1 MKNTTAFSTLLRP
14 TLFTFAAAAMLAST
28 PAWAAPPCP
37 FESRF
42 GKQDEIGA
50 SQTQTPAKVLEA
62 INLIDTGQVHDLS
75 HALAEDTVPL
85 PFGRVYDNGMFTF
98 VFAAPPANPT
108 PQMFSQGPIVAFM
121 GQLGT
126 QIDALGHAGHPELG
140 FYNCIPRSDVEA
152 ELNNSVDTVFPNG
165 FALGLPTGFTC
176 NPADEAGSPPGCVPD
191 AGAENVPGENEIGQ
205 GELQKLGVETIKP
218 FFTRGVL
225 IDLKT
230 YLVGEDVNGL
240 EKKKNKILPA
250 SFVVS
255 LDHVLEVLEAQ
266 GGLAPPNEG
275 DMVIFYMGWDDRYG
289 TEQGNVELITESPGI
304 GIEVADWLAE
314 RKVAMAG
321 ADNLALEAL
330 DGNGNAVD
338 QTFPDGHPLK
348 TIGDGM
354 PFTVHFR
361 LITAEGIHI
370 LELMKLEALADAL
383 ADKFKKGDEDAYDFA
398 LVYAS
403 VTLKGMGGSPGRP
416 LVID

>member
-1 MKNTTAFSTLLRP
+1 MKNLKGISTLFRP
-14 TLFTFAAAAMLAST
+14 TIFLFATAVLLAGT

-50 SQTQTPAKVLEA
+50 SQTQTPEKALEA
-62 INLIDTGQVHDLS
+62 KNLIDTGQVFDLS
-75 HALAEDTVPL
+75 HVLAEETVPL

-126 QIDALGHAGHPELG
+126 QIDALGHTGHPELG
-140 FYNCIPRSDVEA
+140 FYNCIQRSDVEP

-176 NPADEAGSPPGCVPD
+176 NPFDTAGSPPGCVPD
-191 AGAENVPGENEIGQ
+191 AGNENVPGENDPGQ

-225 IDLKT
+225 IDLKN
-230 YLVGEDVNGL
+230 YLEGEDVNGL
-240 EKKKNKILPA
+240 EKKKGKILPA
-250 SFVVS
+250 SFVVD
-255 LDHVLEVLEAQ
+255 LDHVLEVMEAE
-266 GGLAPPNEG
+266 GVEAPNEG
-275 DMVIFYMGWDDRYG
+275 DVVIFYTGWDEKYG
-289 TEQGNVELITESPGI
+289 DEQGNNELITESPGI

-338 QTFPDGHPLK
+338 QTFPGGHPLE
-348 TIGDGM
+348 TIANGM
-354 PFTVHFR
+354 PFPVHFR
-361 LITAEGIHI
+361 LITAEGIHVM
-370 LELMKLEALADAL
+370 ELMKLEALADAL
-383 ADKFKKGDEDAYDFA
+383 ADKFKKGDEDAYEFA
-398 LVYAS
+398 FVYAS
-403 VTLKGMGGSPGRP
+403 LPLKGMGGSPGRP